1 MRLPAR
7 FSSGPGGR
15 GCRRNLFAFSRT
27 APWLARA
34 FAEELDEGNRRCIAV
49 SLTDLDDAR
58 VATGSVF
65 EALSE
70 IREQLVN
77 SRLVADEAQHLPAG
91 VEIPAL
97 AERH

>member
-7 FSSGPGGR
+7 FSSGPGSR
-15 GCRRNLFAFSRT
+15 GPRRDISAFSRT
-27 APWLARA
+27 APWLAGA
-34 FAEELDEGNRRCIAV
+34 FAKELDEGNRCCIAV

-77 SRLVADEAQHLPAG
+77 GRFVTDEAQRLPAG
-91 VEIPAL
+91 VEVPAL